1 MIDTSTVTTE
11 LMTVEDKQELETAS
25 DSRIAELKKNPEI
38 QKLNSEIKFN
48 DISTVNEFGKKPAL
62 ELSKTAD
69 ALLAITRD
77 VSKKETLEMFEPLAK
92 VLTNFKIDEFKGE
105 PATQS
110 KNPIIKFLGKAKKKV
125 EVTLDDMFKK
135 YTTMGNELNDVV
147 QTLNKYK
154 VDIVK
159 ANGMIQQLQEANTK
173 HFTELEKYI
182 AAGELAEE
190 EAKELLE
197 NFKNDNSLN
206 EFEKADRIERAQ
218 LLIDQINK
226 KVHEFRIVQQVSLQS
241 IPMLN
246 IMRRNNFE
254 LANQVDSKLITTI
267 PIFKT
272 MMVEAVIQR
281 RQAIQAKSTA
291 KIDEVTE
298 QALRMN
304 AENAAMLST
313 MMAKR
318 EGAGITLETLQQ
330 TYETIKNGVTETER
344 IFEENRNKR
353 AQDTIALEGMKKELI
368 ETNFFKKLK

>member
-25 DSRIAELKKNPEI
+25 DSRIAELKKDPEV
-38 QKLNSEIKFN
+38 QKLNSEIKFE

>member
-25 DSRIAELKKNPEI
+25 DSRIAELKKDPEV
-38 QKLNSEIKFN
+38 QKLNSEIKFE
-48 DISTVNEFGKKPAL
+48 DISTVNEFGKKPAS

-105 PATQS
+105 PANQS

-197 NFKNDNSLN
+197 NFKNDNTLN
-206 EFEKADRIERAQ
+206 EFKKADRIERAQ

-298 QALRMN
+298 KALRMN

>member
-25 DSRIAELKKNPEI
+25 DSRIAELKKDPEV

-298 QALRMN
+298 KALRMN

>member
-25 DSRIAELKKNPEI
+25 DSRIAELKKDPEV
-38 QKLNSEIKFN
+38 QKLNSEIKFE

-105 PATQS
+105 PANQS

-159 ANGMIQQLQEANTK
+159 ANGMIQQLLEANTK

-197 NFKNDNSLN
+197 NFKNDNTLN
-206 EFEKADRIERAQ
+206 EFKKADRVERAQ

-281 RQAIQAKSTA
+281 RQAIQAKSNA

-298 QALRMN
+298 KAFRMN

>member
-25 DSRIAELKKNPEI
+25 DNRIAELKKNPEV

-105 PATQS
+105 TPSQS
-110 KNPIIKFLGKAKKKV
+110 KNPIINFFGKTKKKI
-125 EVTLDDMFKK
+125 EITLDDMFKK

-197 NFKNDNSLN
+197 NFKNDNTLN

-298 QALRMN
+298 KALRMN

-318 EGAGITLETLQQ
+318 EGTGITLETLQY

>member
-25 DSRIAELKKNPEI
+25 DSRIAELKKDPEV

-105 PATQS
+105 PANQS

-197 NFKNDNSLN
+197 NFKNDNTLN
-206 EFEKADRIERAQ
+206 EFEKADRVERAQ

>member
-1 MIDTSTVTTE
+1 
-11 LMTVEDKQELETAS
+11 
-25 DSRIAELKKNPEI
+25 
-38 QKLNSEIKFN
+38 
-48 DISTVNEFGKKPAL
+48 
-62 ELSKTAD
+62 
-69 ALLAITRD
+69 
-77 VSKKETLEMFEPLAK
+77 
-92 VLTNFKIDEFKGE
+92 
-105 PATQS
+105 
-110 KNPIIKFLGKAKKKV
+110 
-125 EVTLDDMFKK
+125 MFKK

-159 ANGMIQQLQEANTK
+159 ANGMIQQLQEANVK

-197 NFKNDNSLN
+197 NFKNDNTLN

-298 QALRMN
+298 KALRMN

-318 EGAGITLETLQQ
+318 EGAGITLETLQY